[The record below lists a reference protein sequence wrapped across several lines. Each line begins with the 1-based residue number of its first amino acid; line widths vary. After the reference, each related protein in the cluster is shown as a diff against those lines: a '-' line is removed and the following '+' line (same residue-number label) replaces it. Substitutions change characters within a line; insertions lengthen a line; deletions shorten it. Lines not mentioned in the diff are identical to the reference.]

1 MPADGDVL
9 LLTCWMMGAELTVA
23 EDAAAG
29 RVASQSQRWK
39 SAAAAEA
46 SDSVVLQQQH
56 GGASA
61 TDSPRSRSTADP
73 DGVDGCCSPP

>member
-1 MPADGDVL
+1 
-9 LLTCWMMGAELTVA
+9 MMGAELKAA

-46 SDSVVLQQQH
+46 SDSVLLLQQQH